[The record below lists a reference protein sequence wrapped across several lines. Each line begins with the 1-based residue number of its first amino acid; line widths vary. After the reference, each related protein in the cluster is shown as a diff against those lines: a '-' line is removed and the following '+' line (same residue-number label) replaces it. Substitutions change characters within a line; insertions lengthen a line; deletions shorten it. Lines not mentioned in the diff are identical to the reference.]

1 MPPKKN
7 IKAGQ
12 SDCRGPNWS
21 NCTVEMLK
29 QALKDKEMRVSGR
42 KKDLI
47 ERLKGKDTSK
57 KTEKKTTKKKT
68 EKKTTKKKTE
78 KKTTKKKTEK
88 KTTKK
93 KTEKKTTKK
102 KTEKKTTK
110 KKTEKKTTKKKT
122 EKKTTKKKPEKKTT
136 KKKPEKICR
145 GPNFEYCTVAMLK
158 GEIYHRTGIKPKGL
172 KAELVEQ
179 MKNLWKASGQKSCS
193 PLKLRTTKKKPTKT
207 TKKKT
212 PKTTKKKCVEPCP
225 GPNWGEC
232 TVEMLKQALRVKNM
246 KVSGNKQALIER
258 LEDADKLSKKDVAKA
273 TKKKDA
279 AKAKKKK
286 DAAKKKKDADK
297 AAKDAAKKVDTA
309 KKKKK
314 DADKAA
320 KKAKKAVSPKVPKN
334 SAKKKAADKAA
345 KKKAADKAA
354 KKKAKAAKKAS
365 DKAAK
370 KKAKAAKKAEKKALK
385 EAEFPDALIAMYT
398 TGKPAEYRVPNT
410 LYIVGPD
417 NDDILEEE
425 IKDDVSFS
433 FTIPLNPEWD
443 LAKIKKYM
451 NSLTK
456 LIKES
461 VVSDGH
467 FREAYYISDENG
479 IFYDKSMESSP
490 EIMKLITKEIK
501 SVFEREGTQRFY
513 HQHIHKHN
521 ETPHRLTG
529 KYKPTQKLT
538 KRTGGKGM
546 LYVSKFGG
554 RTDGRGGKWIF
565 GADDPQMDRRQVRSI
580 KLPYN
585 TSVGEHKFVSRCNDD
600 PSQCDCQELRRRLK
614 MYGAW
619 RPHMSRQDMIAQAR
633 GIRHVNQTIF
643 IP

>member
-47 ERLKGKDTSK
+47 ERLKGKDTS
-57 KTEKKTTKKKT
+57 
-68 EKKTTKKKTE
+68 
-78 KKTTKKKTEK
+78 
-88 KTTKK
+88 
-93 KTEKKTTKK
+93 
-102 KTEKKTTK
+102 

-501 SVFEREGTQRFY
+501 SVFEREGTERFY
-513 HQHIHKHN
+513 HQHIHKHH

-565 GADDPQMDRRQVRSI
+565 GADDPQMDRRQVRGI

-600 PSQCDCQELRRRLK
+600 PSQCDCQELKRRLM

-619 RPHMSRQDMIAQAR
+619 RPNMSRQDMIAQAR
-633 GIRHVNQTIF
+633 GIRHVNKTIV